1 MTSQQT
7 APVYELTTEEHLAA
21 TATAAGA
28 YFEGAAPQEV
38 LGWAIE
44 AFGEHFAIT
53 SSMGETVLMHMA
65 AQIRPGVNVLFLD
78 TGYHFAETLGT
89 RDAVAATY
97 DVNVHTLLPLSTV
110 EEQDATFGA
119 KLHERDPD
127 LCCAMRKVE
136 PLDRGLSPYLA
147 WASGIRRDQVSTRR
161 NARVVAWDAQR
172 SKVKVNP
179 LASWTQE
186 QVEGYANEHSLLV
199 NPLMY
204 DGYPSIGCAPCT
216 RRISPGDDPRSGRW
230 AGTGKQECGIHG

>member
-1 MTSQQT
+1 MSTPQAS
-7 APVYELTTEEHLAA
+7 AAYDLTTEEHLAA
-21 TATAAGA
+21 TAAAAGA
-28 YFEGAAPQEV
+28 YFEGASPQEI

-65 AQIRPGVNVLFLD
+65 AQIRPGVAVLFLD
-78 TGYHFAETLGT
+78 TGYHFAETVGT

-97 DVNVHTLLPLSTV
+97 DIKVHTLLPLMTV
-110 EEQDATFGA
+110 EEQDAAFGA
-119 KLHERDPD
+119 KLHDRDPD

-147 WASGIRRDQVSTRR
+147 WASGLRRDQSPTRR
-161 NARVVAWDAQR
+161 HTKVVDWDGQR
-172 SKVKVNP
+172 GKVKVNP
-179 LASWTQE
+179 LATWSQE
-186 QVEGYANEHSLLV
+186 QVEEYANEHSLLT

-216 RRISPGDDPRSGRW
+216 RRVDPGEELRAGRW
-230 AGTGKQECGIHG
+230 SGTGKLECGIHG

>member
-1 MTSQQT
+1 
-7 APVYELTTEEHLAA
+7 
-21 TATAAGA
+21 
-28 YFEGAAPQEV
+28 

-44 AFGEHFAIT
+44 AFDEHFAIT

-65 AQIRPGVNVLFLD
+65 AQVRPGVAVLFLD
-78 TGYHFAETLGT
+78 TGYHFPETIGT

-97 DVNVHTLLPLSTV
+97 DVNVHTLLPLMTV
-110 EEQDATFGA
+110 EEQDAAFGA

-147 WASGIRRDQVSTRR
+147 WASGLRRDQSSTRR
-161 NARVVAWDAQR
+161 HIKVVDWDAQR
-172 SKVKVNP
+172 GKVKVNP
-179 LASWTQE
+179 LATWTQE
-186 QVEGYANEHSLLV
+186 QVDEYAGKYGLLT

-216 RRISPGDDPRSGRW
+216 RRIEAGEDSRAGRW
-230 AGTGKQECGIHG
+230 SGTGKVECGIHG